1 MRQGAAPKDC
11 EVSVLAYLLGQI
23 GFIRDHIESI
33 FLLIVAPIAAGLGK
47 RLITARRTADEN
59 R

>member
-1 MRQGAAPKDC
+1 M
-11 EVSVLAYLLGQI
+11 SVLAYLLGQI